1 MGTDYASTIKSV
13 FANLKSLALPILA
26 LLILAYVVTRL
37 LLRHKANKNSVTA
50 LLSTLSTKD
59 YIVLNDIMIRSYTG
73 VSQIDHVVI
82 STHGIFVIETHECHG
97 EIVGKD
103 TDQYWTWSTGEEKHR
118 FFNPV
123 SQNHAH
129 IKALETALEQIGKV
143 PLISVVAFPRDCEL
157 KSEPLGVLHYDELLD
172 KIQNYGKK
180 ALTKTQTEVIATM
193 LERANIES
201 PEERKQYAGWG

>member
-1 MGTDYASTIKSV
+1 MGIDYALIIKSF
-13 FANLKSLALPILA
+13 FASVKGLFLILA
-26 LLILAYVVTRL
+26 LLITAYIVTML
-37 LLRHKANKNSVTA
+37 LLRNKANRNSVTA
-50 LLSTLSTKD
+50 LLSTLPTKE

-82 STHGIFVIETHECHG
+82 STHGIFVIETQDYHG
-97 EIVGKD
+97 EIVGKE
-103 TDQYWTWSTGEEKHR
+103 TDQYWTWSTGKEKHH

-123 SQNHAH
+123 RQNHAH
-129 IKALETALEQIGKV
+129 IKALETVLEQIGNV

-157 KSEPLGVLHYDELLD
+157 KSEPLGVLHYNELLN
-172 KIQNYGKK
+172 KIQNYGKN
-180 ALTKTQTEVIATM
+180 ALTKTQAEVIAAI